1 MKTVTQPSTTIKHDY
16 IDKIN
21 NADNPVATDPAEA
34 AINPAGTFT
43 LWKTKRD

>member
-1 MKTVTQPSTTIKHDY
+1 MRTVTQPSMTIKHDY

-21 NADNPVATDPAEA
+21 NANNPVATDPVEA

-43 LWKTKRD
+43 LQKMKSD